1 MDVIGTPEKNR
12 ETLVK
17 ALFLDNMNMT
27 CTSCNLTYKDG
38 ADLEQLAITRYI
50 DVDNPDGMTVDLT
63 CHCGH
68 SGMYTFK
75 PNPFIM
81 ANVSHDA
88 YGTGESGS

>member
-1 MDVIGTPEKNR
+1 MEAIMDVIGTPEKNR

-17 ALFLDNMNMT
+17 SLLLDLNMT
-27 CTSCNLTYKDG
+27 CKSCNLTYKDG

-50 DVDNPDGMTVDLT
+50 DVDNPATMSVDLT

-81 ANVSHDA
+81 
-88 YGTGESGS
+88 T